1 MAYKRQ
7 FIEESLACR
16 SVLCLFDIAILASGL
31 LPEAKKEAVYQETAM
46 RMLATMSFAPDP
58 QEQAPS

>member
-1 MAYKRQ
+1 MASKKH

-16 SVLCLFDIAILASGL
+16 MVLSLFDIAILASGL
-31 LPEAKKEAVYQETAM
+31 LPETKKEAVYQETAM

-58 QEQAPS
+58 NEQAP